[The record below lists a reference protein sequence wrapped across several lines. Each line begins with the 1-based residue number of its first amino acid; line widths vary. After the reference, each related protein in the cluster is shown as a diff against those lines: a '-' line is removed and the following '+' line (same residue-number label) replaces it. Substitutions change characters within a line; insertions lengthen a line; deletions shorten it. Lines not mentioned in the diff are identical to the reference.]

1 MGLLTIDFAAI
12 GFLGS
17 KKAWM
22 LNEHA
27 TVLGPVT
34 LDGDLQ
40 VLGYDP
46 GTVWVFLLVFVCFFF
61 GLNHFSSRVES
72 LRPKNSSV
80 VAGVSRLH
88 LINKA
93 VPVKNSP
100 QRSCSLVS
108 KEQGLG

>member
-1 MGLLTIDFAAI
+1 MILGLF
-12 GFLGS
+12 GF
-17 KKAWM
+17 
-22 LNEHA
+22 
-27 TVLGPVT
+27 
-34 LDGDLQ
+34 
-40 VLGYDP
+40 
-46 GTVWVFLLVFVCFFF
+46 FLLFFVWFFF
-61 GLNHFSSRVES
+61 GLNHFSSKVES